1 MPETLTAVDIS
12 KALAI
17 KGYMQPAELEWLA
30 NQATTHERIAEIG
43 AYYGRSTRALCD
55 HAVGKVHT
63 YDDFYGPRD
72 LAMDWRTRGI
82 IREVFDKN
90 LADHLES
97 GLLIVHDEDH
107 ETLEPLG
114 LFDMIFI
121 DGSHEYFDFKH
132 DLEIWIPHITEGGML
147 CGHDYDIAYPGILRA
162 LAETFAPNQTIVAP
176 NTTIWYAVAR
186 GQNDSH

>member
-55 HAVGKVHT
+55 HAAGKVHT

-97 GLLIVHDEDH
+97 GMLIVHDEDH
-107 ETLEPLG
+107 GTVEPLG

-132 DLEIWIPHITEGGML
+132 DLEVWIPHISEGGML
-147 CGHDYDIAYPGILRA
+147 CGHDYDISYPGILRA
-162 LAETFAPNQTIVAP
+162 LAETFAQNQTVVAP